1 MADVIAKTDMDSA
14 HGRRML
20 KEIRDMWD
28 EWDLQEDADHTVE
41 NICSVRQERGCSQM
55 EKLGG
60 KLFFER
66 ENFPFPRLDSCLA
79 ERR

>member
-41 NICSVRQERGCSQM
+41 KNFKGIPSIPTFQI
-55 EKLGG
+55 
-60 KLFFER
+60 LFTNPYYLNR
-66 ENFPFPRLDSCLA
+66 PLTST
-79 ERR
+79 